1 MKSMVLLAAFSFL
14 SFTNAQTKIIAHRGF
29 WNANPVTS
37 ENSIQSLKNAQKL
50 GVYGSEF
57 DVRMTKDGV
66 LVVNHDENIN
76 EKEISETSYADLKN
90 EKLRNGEQLPILE
103 DYLAQGKN
111 SKKVKLIIEI
121 KPAKTPD
128 LEMTLV
134 EKTLEAVKKFKLTKQ
149 VEFISFSLAIC
160 KEIKKTDQKAMVQYL
175 NGELSPEEVK
185 AIGLDGIDYHYSVF
199 LEKHPDWIS
208 QAKELGIKTNTWTVN
223 DTETFKKL
231 QDMRVDFVT
240 TNTPDVFMK

>member
-1 MKSMVLLAAFSFL
+1 MCIRDS
-14 SFTNAQTKIIAHRGF
+14 
-29 WNANPVTS
+29 ANPVTS

-90 EKLRNGEQLPILE
+90 EKLSNGEQLPTLE

-134 EKTLEAVKKFKLTKQ
+134 KKTLEAVKKFKLTKQ
-149 VEFISFSLAIC
+149 VEFISFSLVIC
-160 KEIKKTDQKAMVQYL
+160 KEIKKIDQKAMAVSYTHLDVYKRQL
-175 NGELSPEEVK
+175 LLSKLREVVLHHK
-185 AIGLDGIDYHYSVF
+185 ANKF
-199 LEKHPDWIS
+199 
-208 QAKELGIKTNTWTVN
+208 
-223 DTETFKKL
+223 
-231 QDMRVDFVT
+231 
-240 TNTPDVFMK
+240 

>member
-1 MKSMVLLAAFSFL
+1 MVLLAAFSFF

-29 WNANPVTS
+29 WNTNPVTS

-50 GVYGSEF
+50 GVYGTEF

-66 LVVNHDENIN
+66 LVVNHDEKIN
-76 EKEISETSYADLKN
+76 KKEISETSYADLKN
-90 EKLRNGEQLPILE
+90 EKLSNGEHLPTLE

-231 QDMRVDFVT
+231 QDMGVDFVT
-240 TNTPDVFMK
+240 TNTPDVFLKQ